1 MGLWEWLKV
10 FTKRE
15 RMIATIFDID
25 GTLVESFGFDD
36 ACYISAIRE
45 VLGEVYIHDDWSK
58 YKNVTDTGS
67 LRQIMEENK
76 IQENGQIKQVRTKFG
91 KLIRQ
96 YLQDGGECRA
106 KDGAVHLINKL
117 LAAEGY
123 EVGFATGG
131 WRHTAK
137 MKLLHAGFNLRNT
150 VLTSSDDGDERVT
163 IMKTCLFALGNYFER
178 IVYIG
183 DAEWDRQATEELG
196 WHFIGVGGR
205 LKGKCEFWIEDFSSH
220 DTFMKMLYA

>member
-1 MGLWEWLKV
+1 
-10 FTKRE
+10 
-15 RMIATIFDID
+15 MIATIFDID
-25 GTLVESFGFDD
+25 GTLVESFDFDN

-45 VLGEVYIHDDWSK
+45 VLGEVHIHDDWSK

-76 IQENGQIKQVRTKFG
+76 IREKAQINEVRTKFG
-91 KLIRQ
+91 EMIRQ
-96 YLQDGGECRA
+96 HLQNGG
-106 KDGAVHLINKL
+106 KYPPKKGAIHLINKL
-117 LAAEGY
+117 TAADNY

-137 MKLLHAGFNLRNT
+137 MKLQHAGFNLRNT

-163 IMKTCLFALGNYFER
+163 IMKKCLFALGNNFQR

-183 DAEWDRQATEELG
+183 DAEWDLQATQELG
-196 WHFIGVGGR
+196 WHFIGVGAR
-205 LKGKCEFWIEDFSSH
+205 LKGKCNFWVEDFSNY
-220 DTFMKMLYA
+220 DTFMKMLHA

>member
-1 MGLWEWLKV
+1 
-10 FTKRE
+10 
-15 RMIATIFDID
+15 MIATIFDID

-36 ACYISAIRE
+36 ACYISAIKE

-76 IQENGQIKQVRTKFG
+76 IQEKEQIKEVHTKFG
-91 KLIRQ
+91 ELIRQ
-96 YLQDGGECRA
+96 HFQNGGECRP
-106 KDGAVHLINKL
+106 KEGAIHLIDKL
-117 LAAEGY
+117 LTSDGY

-137 MKLLHAGFNLRNT
+137 MKLRHAGFNLKNT
-150 VLTSSDDGDERVT
+150 VLTSSDDGDERVV
-163 IMKTCLFALGNYFER
+163 IMQKCLFALGNCFHR

-183 DAEWDRQATEELG
+183 DAEWDMQATEELG
-196 WHFIGVGGR
+196 WHFIGVGTR
-205 LKGKCEFWIEDFSSH
+205 LKGKCEFWVEDFSSP
-220 DTFMKMLYA
+220 DIFMKMLHA